1 MDYEVILTEW
11 KSFSQNYT
19 VNGTELIVNLTN
31 NRYIA
36 SLTARNMVGKSSAAV
51 LTIPS
56 SHFKGAYKAEPHLR
70 VSGLNVDRVPKST
83 AQQLLFVLGSS
94 GHRLKSGGSAIR
106 P

>member
-1 MDYEVILTEW
+1 MILTQW

-31 NRYIA
+31 DRYIA

-56 SHFKGAYKAEPHLR
+56 SHFKGAYKAKPHLR
-70 VSGLNVDRVPKST
+70 LLELDVDRVSKST
-83 AQQLLFVLGSS
+83 AQQLLSVLGSS
-94 GHRLKSGGSAIR
+94 GHRLRSEGSALR
-106 P
+106 T